1 MSKNVNSTAYR
12 KIDVDALDDEKFEE
26 VGEDNEGAT
35 FIDEKSVSNMLAAG
49 QSLEALRS
57 VLVNVH
63 LSKIDQR
70 TKDSA
75 VETVARVLQSFRT
88 PQIES
93 ALSSLSIE
101 QADILTK
108 FVYRAF
114 EIVGEGA
121 VCQCLLLWHAQIV
134 AKFGKGPIVRTL
146 ASRNRL

>member
-1 MSKNVNSTAYR
+1 M
-12 KIDVDALDDEKFEE
+12 
-26 VGEDNEGAT
+26 
-35 FIDEKSVSNMLAAG
+35 
-49 QSLEALRS
+49 Q
-57 VLVNVH
+57 
-63 LSKIDQR
+63 
-70 TKDSA
+70 DSA

-121 VCQCLLLWHAQIV
+121 VCQCLLLWHAQV
-134 AKFGKGPIVRTL
+134 RLCDTVCCTPPIPRI
-146 ASRNRL
+146 